1 MMDPRTAVFMAG
13 RVDPHRDRD
22 AQQLA
27 AARAAGSRADTR
39 MRSTVE
45 RVQAFFS
52 RTESPSSA
60 SCDCTDN

>member
-1 MMDPRTAVFMAG
+1 MMDPRTAVFLAG

-27 AARAAGSRADTR
+27 AVRDADSRGASR
-39 MRSTVE
+39 MRPTLE

-60 SCDCTDN
+60 ACDCAD